1 MTFTIFMQQ
10 IAESDSRVGIGHIV
24 SILHGAVDG
33 GFYLVAWTGGAVV
46 VEEVIA
52 IYAVFGPVVFLK
64 QVEEVFFFS
73 LGEVQCL
80 LPDVP
85 SQVVVFGGE
94 MLVIGYAQL
103 IVRLSQGEAED
114 EVGGVEIE
122 HTVVEDGVNAPG
134 EVFVTDG
141 GVAEQGIDF
150 PARGAGQQA
159 DADGVGGSFLRR
171 LWLGGGRGRAEE
183 AEEEIYENE

>member
-1 MTFTIFMQQ
+1 MQQ

-24 SILHGAVDG
+24 SILQGAVDG

-134 EVFVTDG
+134 EVFVADG

-150 PARGAGQQA
+150 PARSAGQQA

-171 LWLGGGRGRAEE
+171 LRLGGGRGRAEE